1 MLLGHFFRAIKHLLT
16 HGALL
21 GLLVSQNVW
30 GENYILPEHQP
41 TPGGVA
47 LVDIGPTKGSQPP
60 VILRGKKRVTV
71 IEHEQRWLAVV
82 GIPLSA
88 KTGAATLKN
97 KSSGATYNYTVEG
110 KSYPEQWLTIKN
122 KNKVNPNKNS
132 QERIKSE
139 RTRKWRA
146 KNHFREVAQPPFR
159 MQLPVTGPFSSQFG
173 LKRFFNKQPRNPH
186 GGLDI
191 AVPRHTPIKAPADGI
206 VVEAKDFFFSGNCV
220 FIDHGQGLT
229 SFFAHMTDINVEIG
243 QAVKQGD
250 LIGTVG
256 DTGRVTGPH
265 LHWSIGLNGTW
276 VDPSLFLAP
285 KDRPKVTKHK

>member
-1 MLLGHFFRAIKHLLT
+1 MDFRNNLAMRIFSLLLITLPPLSLWA
-16 HGALL
+16 A
-21 GLLVSQNVW
+21 
-30 GENYILPEHQP
+30 ELPEHQP

-47 LVDIGPTKGSQPP
+47 LVDIGPVLDGTAPH
-60 VILRGKKRVTV
+60 IMREKKRVAV
-71 IEHEQRWLAVV
+71 VQNDNRWIAVV

-88 KTGAATLKN
+88 KPGKQTLIQKN
-97 KSSGATYNYTVEG
+97 TKNTFTYTVDG
-110 KSYPEQWLTIKN
+110 KEYPEQWLTIKN
-122 KNKVNPNKNS
+122 TNKVSPNKKS

-146 KNHFREVAQPPFR
+146 KNHFRNIAAPDFSME
-159 MQLPVTGPFSSQFG
+159 LPVKGPYSSQFG

-191 AVPRHTPIKAPADGI
+191 AVPRHTPIYAPANGK

-229 SFFAHMTDINVEIG
+229 SFYAHMTDIKVEIG
-243 QAVKQGD
+243 QEVKEGE

-276 VDPSLFLAP
+276 VDPSLFLKP
-285 KDRPKVTKHK
+285 EDRPSYQANKKK

>member
-1 MLLGHFFRAIKHLLT
+1 MKLFVC
-16 HGALL
+16 ALFTTL
-21 GLLVSQNVW
+21 FSLSALAMD
-30 GENYILPEHQP
+30 LPEHQP

-47 LVDIGPTKGSQPP
+47 IVDLGVAESTQPP
-60 VILRGKKRVTV
+60 HILKGKKRVAV
-71 IEHEQRWLAVV
+71 VQHEGHWKAIV

-88 KTGAATLKN
+88 KLGDMVLSQKGAEKTFR
-97 KSSGATYNYTVEG
+97 YTVTG
-110 KSYPEQWLTIKN
+110 KSYPEQRLVIKN
-122 KNKVNPNKNS
+122 KNKVNPNTDS
-132 QERIKSE
+132 QARIKSE
-139 RTRKWRA
+139 RTLKWRA
-146 KNHFREVAQPPFR
+146 KNHFRNIVEPDFS
-159 MQLPVTGPFSSQFG
+159 MQLPVKGPYSSRFG
-173 LKRFFNKQPRNPH
+173 LKRFFNDQPRNPH

-191 AVPRHTPIKAPADGI
+191 AVPRHTPIYAPADGKI
-206 VVEAKDFFFSGNCV
+206 AEAKDFFFSGNCV

-229 SFFAHMTDINVEIG
+229 SFYAHMTEIEVVAG

-285 KDRPKVTKHK
+285 QDRPQDK